1 MHHIPTYNLQML
13 EAKIS
18 VKQHQ
23 CSLAVVTAGKDFEL
37 DILAYVPVSDT
48 KILFLSQVK
57 NPNNNTLK
65 YIKEIEEHPSTESFE
80 IIQVSP
86 EKIIF
91 LTTIADASAI
101 HAFEEARCFIK
112 PPIHV
117 KGGNKYYTIL
127 APDTTFLNQAYD
139 QLKKLGKWSIDEVH
153 RIQDG
158 KQNSNGFTEMQT
170 KVLLTAKGLGY
181 FEHSHEVSIEDIG
194 KALGISKSTAHHHLK
209 EAKRK
214 LVDRYIEESSYKKG
228 ISS

>member
-1 MHHIPTYNLQML
+1 ML

-23 CSLAVVTAGKDFEL
+23 CSLAVVTAGKDFEF
-37 DILAYVPVSDT
+37 DIISYVPISDT

-57 NPNNNTLK
+57 NPNKDTLK
-65 YIKEIEEHPSTESFE
+65 YLNEIEEHPSTESFK
-80 IIQVSP
+80 ILQASP

-91 LTTIADASAI
+91 LTVIADPSAI
-101 HAFEEARCFIK
+101 HAFEEAMCFIK

-117 KGGNKYYTIL
+117 KGGNKYYTVL
-127 APDTTFLNQAYD
+127 APDTTYLNQAYD
-139 QLKKLGKWSIDEVH
+139 KLKKLGKWSIDEVH
-153 RIQDG
+153 RVQDEET
-158 KQNSNGFTEMQT
+158 NVNGLTEMQI

-214 LVDRYIEESSYKKG
+214 LVDKYIEESSYKKG
-228 ISS
+228 VSL

>member
-1 MHHIPTYNLQML
+1 ML

-57 NPNNNTLK
+57 NPNKDTFK
-65 YIKEIEEHPSTESFE
+65 YLNEIEEHPSTESFK
-80 IIQVSP
+80 ILQASP

-91 LTTIADASAI
+91 LTVIADPSAI
-101 HAFEEARCFIK
+101 HAFEEAGCFIK

-117 KGGNKYYTIL
+117 KGGNKYYTVL
-127 APDTTFLNQAYD
+127 APDTTYLNQAYD
-139 QLKKLGKWSIDEVH
+139 KLKKLGKWSIDEVH
-153 RIQDG
+153 RVPDEEP
-158 KQNSNGFTEMQT
+158 NGNGLTEMQV

-214 LVDRYIEESSYKKG
+214 LVDKYIEESSYKKDVPL
-228 ISS
+228 